1 MRHVKLLKQRAAA
14 EKIGARDVRLK
25 AIHRD
30 NVLRTAWTTHH
41 SDGVYD
47 EALEDES
54 VEKLAYVA
62 LADACPICR
71 SYDGTILLKRH
82 PWWGSHRP
90 SNHYRC
96 RCRLKAITF
105 EEVTEKHILDA
116 KELSTIPPAPG
127 FGGDGTPFDPLLRVF
142 PAAGGAGRAARL
154 EIVAGGTTPAGGRR
168 TAAAAVAALAAVRV
182 SGRPTMVPVD
192 VRVDRS
198 RPYLSEITIAGVAP
212 AARSV
217 PVSTIPVR
225 DLIVSAPLTSRRTV
239 ANLVR
244 RSADSW
250 DPVVVVQTKDGFFV
264 HSGSAQVAAA
274 RLRNLVRIRARVI
287 RRF

>member
-1 MRHVKLLKQRAAA
+1 
-14 EKIGARDVRLK
+14 
-25 AIHRD
+25 
-30 NVLRTAWTTHH
+30 
-41 SDGVYD
+41 
-47 EALEDES
+47 
-54 VEKLAYVA
+54 
-62 LADACPICR
+62 
-71 SYDGTILLKRH
+71 
-82 PWWGSHRP
+82 
-90 SNHYRC
+90 
-96 RCRLKAITF
+96 
-105 EEVTEKHILDA
+105 
-116 KELSTIPPAPG
+116 
-127 FGGDGTPFDPLLRVF
+127 
-142 PAAGGAGRAARL
+142 
-154 EIVAGGTTPAGGRR
+154 
-168 TAAAAVAALAAVRV
+168 
-182 SGRPTMVPVD
+182 MVPVD